1 MKKSTTKVSEA
12 ELVRQ
17 VLDGRHNSF
26 NQLVDRYYSYVLNLA
41 RRYTNCEQQATEITQ
56 DTFVRAYEKLGSFKG
71 ESSFSTWLYPILR
84 TTALNALAKAEQQ
97 RKNQKNLAR
106 RAPVSAAEWGS
117 TERVEHRLDQT
128 LIHQALQELSP
139 IDKAVLSLY
148 YMEERSVGEVS
159 AALGFS
165 KVNIKTKLHR
175 ARNRMKDLLLRK
187 YGSEIQFIYQ
197 A

>member
-17 VLDGRHNSF
+17 VLDGNHNSF
-26 NQLVDRYYSYVLNLA
+26 NQLVDRYHSFVLNLA
-41 RRYTNCEQQATEITQ
+41 RRYTDCEQKATEITQ
-56 DTFVRAYEKLGSFKG
+56 DTFVRAYEKLRSFKG
-71 ESSFSTWLYPILR
+71 ESSFSTWLYSILR
-84 TTALNALAKAEQQ
+84 TTALNALAKAAQQ
-97 RKNQKNLAR
+97 RKNQQNLAQ
-106 RAPVSAAEWGS
+106 RAPAATAEWGS
-117 TERVEHRLDQT
+117 TERVEHCLDQT
-128 LIHQALQELSP
+128 LIHETLQELSP

-165 KVNIKTKLHR
+165 KVNVKTKLHR